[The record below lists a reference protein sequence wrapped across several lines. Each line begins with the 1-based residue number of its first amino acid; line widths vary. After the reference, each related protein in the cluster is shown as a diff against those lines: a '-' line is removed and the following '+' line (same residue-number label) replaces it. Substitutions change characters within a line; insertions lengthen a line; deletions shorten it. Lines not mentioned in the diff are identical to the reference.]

1 MIKRLFWL
9 GLGIAAGVVAT
20 RKAAE
25 AAEKF
30 TPAGV
35 GEQVG
40 DGLRALASSIGAFG
54 AEVRAGMAEREHELT
69 DMVERRS
76 GQSLPGFDAATNAAL
91 GIDARSD
98 ARARGAGGPGFS

>member
-1 MIKRLFWL
+1 MVKRLFWL
-9 GLGIAAGVVAT
+9 GLGVATGVVVT

-25 AAEKF
+25 AAQRL

-40 DGLRALASSIGAFG
+40 EGLRELAAAIGSFG

-69 DMVERRS
+69 DMVEQRT
-76 GQSLPGFDAATNAAL
+76 GLPLPGSSRQPTP
-91 GIDARSD
+91 
-98 ARARGAGGPGFS
+98 ARAPRAGDRG